1 MTKKL
6 EELLNLEPARE
17 LKRQIADTDDLDH
30 KIEISAANIP
40 MDDRIDTALPIIT
53 DILAHDRE
61 MDDIA
66 NKAIASYEEVCAA
79 ADNTPAM
86 YAGKLYEVG
95 STFLR
100 TALDAKEAKL
110 QKKLRIIELQIKKL
124 RVDKVKNESGNEDE
138 TQKNSKEFDRNDLL
152 KFLKGDNGDKND

>member
-6 EELLNLEPARE
+6 EELLDLAPARE
-17 LKRQIADTDDLDH
+17 MKQQIADTEMLDA
-30 KIEISAANIP
+30 KLKISAENIP

-66 NKAIASYEEVCAA
+66 QRALSSYEEVCAA

-124 RVDKVKNESGNEDE
+124 RVDKIKDESGSEDNS
-138 TQKNSKEFDRNDLL
+138 TKNQKEFDRNDLL
-152 KFLKGDNGDKND
+152 KFLNDGDKND

>member
-6 EELLNLEPARE
+6 EELLDLAPARE
-17 LKRQIADTDDLDH
+17 MKQQIADTEMLDA
-30 KIEISAANIP
+30 KLKISAENIP

-66 NKAIASYEEVCAA
+66 QRALASYEEVCAA

-124 RVDKVKNESGNEDE
+124 RVDKIKDESGSEDNS
-138 TQKNSKEFDRNDLL
+138 TKNQKEFDRNDLL
-152 KFLKGDNGDKND
+152 KFLNDGDKND